1 MLTIGLP
8 LGHVET
14 PSTDKPLPGGK
25 FEQVDH
31 SLIYQA
37 HLYMLQNREEVQ
49 PFITFVNVLPLICS
63 FIELF
68 LKNLNNSLICICQI
82 YSELNTN

>member
-14 PSTDKPLPGGK
+14 PSTDKPLPGEK

-31 SLIYQA
+31 SLIHQA
-37 HLYMLQNREEVQ
+37 HLYVLQKTEEVQ
-49 PFITFVNVLPLICS
+49 PFIRFVNVLP
-63 FIELF
+63 
-68 LKNLNNSLICICQI
+68 
-82 YSELNTN
+82 